1 MYTYN
6 YLTTYFM
13 RLIFMSKVKDMS
25 LAPEGVRK
33 IEWVQ
38 KHMPVL
44 ESIKQEYLETQPF
57 KGITIGSCLHLEPK
71 TINLGLTLMAG
82 GAEVAMTG
90 CNPLSTHDDAVAGA
104 SDLGLNVYGWRE
116 QDDEEYYQTIN
127 MVLDHKPDIIID
139 DGADMIMVLHNE
151 RTELLS
157 HIKGA
162 CEETTTGVHRLQA
175 MHADGA
181 LKFPVIAVNDAYT
194 KYLFDNRY
202 GTGQS
207 SFDAIMGTTNM
218 VIAGKTVVVSGYGWC
233 GRGLALRAA
242 GLGADVIVT
251 EVDPIRALEA
261 RMDGYR
267 VMTIREAVKQADLI
281 ITVTGNADI
290 ISGDDFKYMKDG
302 CMLAN
307 SGHFNVEI
315 NRPDLEAI
323 STEVKEVRESI
334 EEFTTKDGR
343 KIYLLADGR
352 LVNLSAA
359 RGQGHPAEIMDMS
372 FAVQA
377 LSAKHI
383 LENDLPVGVTKAPDE
398 IDYTVASMKLD
409 AMGIEIDSLTD
420 KQKAYMA
427 NWQEGT

>member
-1 MYTYN
+1 
-6 YLTTYFM
+6 
-13 RLIFMSKVKDMS
+13 MSKVKDMS

-44 ESIKQEYLETQPF
+44 EHIKAEYEETQPF

-104 SDLGLNVYGWRE
+104 ADLGLNVYGWRE

-151 RTELLS
+151 RTDVLK

-218 VIAGKTVVVSGYGWC
+218 VIAGKTVVVCGYGWC

-290 ISGDDFKYMKDG
+290 ICGDDFKYMKDG

>member
-1 MYTYN
+1 
-6 YLTTYFM
+6 
-13 RLIFMSKVKDMS
+13 MSKVKDMS
-25 LAPEGVRK
+25 LAKEGIRK

-38 KHMPVL
+38 RHMPVL
-44 ESIKQEYLETQPF
+44 EHIKKEYEETQPF

-71 TINLGLTLMAG
+71 TINLGLTLQAG

-104 SDLGLNVYGWRE
+104 ADLGLNIYGWRD

-127 MVLDHKPDIIID
+127 MVLDHKPDVIID

-151 RTELLS
+151 RTDVLK

-162 CEETTTGVHRLQA
+162 CEETTTGVHRLEA
-175 MHADGA
+175 MHKDGA
-181 LKFPVIAVNDAYT
+181 LKFPVVAVNDAYT

-218 VIAGKTVVVSGYGWC
+218 LIAGKSVVVCGYGWC
-233 GRGLALRAA
+233 GRGIALRAQ
-242 GLGADVIVT
+242 GLGANVIVT
-251 EVDPIRALEA
+251 EIDPIRALEA

-267 VMTIREAVKQADLI
+267 VMKIRDAVKEADLI
-281 ITVTGNADI
+281 ITVTGNINI
-290 ISGDDFKYMKDG
+290 IHGDDFKYMRDG
-302 CMLAN
+302 CMLCN

-315 NRPDLEAI
+315 NRRDLEAQ
-323 STEVKEVRESI
+323 STSVREVRESI
-334 EEFTTKDGR
+334 EMFTMKDGR

-377 LSAKHI
+377 LSAKYI
-383 LENDLPVGVTKAPDE
+383 LNNDLEVGVTKAPDD
-398 IDYTVASMKLD
+398 IDYEVANLKLK
-409 AMGIEIDSLTD
+409 AMDIEIDTLSD
-420 KQKAYMA
+420 RQKEYMCS
-427 NWQEGT
+427 WKEGT

>member
-1 MYTYN
+1 MV
-6 YLTTYFM
+6 
-13 RLIFMSKVKDMS
+13 IFMSKVKDMS

-44 ESIKQEYLETQPF
+44 EHIKEEYEETQPF

-104 SDLGLNVYGWRE
+104 ADLGLNVYGWRE

-218 VIAGKTVVVSGYGWC
+218 VIAGKTVAVCGYGWC

-267 VMTIREAVKQADLI
+267 VMTIREAVKQSDLI

-290 ISGDDFKYMKDG
+290 ICGDDFKYMKDG

-315 NRPDLEAI
+315 NRQDLEAI

>member
-1 MYTYN
+1 
-6 YLTTYFM
+6 
-13 RLIFMSKVKDMS
+13 MSKVKDMS

-44 ESIKQEYLETQPF
+44 ESIKKEYEETQPF

-104 SDLGLNVYGWRE
+104 ADLGLNVYGWRE

-218 VIAGKTVVVSGYGWC
+218 VIAGKTVVVCGYGWC

-323 STEVKEVRESI
+323 STGVKEVRESI

-409 AMGIEIDSLTD
+409 AMGIEIDTLTD
-420 KQKAYMA
+420 RQKEYMN